1 MPTQEERLTILE
13 YDLKQYKTETIK
25 AYGEMAIE
33 MIMVKGLVEDAVTTP
48 YGYKP
53 RASGMTPV
61 CRPIPI
67 VRFMPM
73 SEAKLKTTHALHGTI
88 CSHGSVFTS
97 GPSPENPYTI

>member
-1 MPTQEERLTILE
+1 MRQFKVIVEKHPDGYVAYPLGLKGIVVGEGDTYEEALT
-13 YDLKQYKTETIK
+13 D
-25 AYGEMAIE
+25 
-33 MIMVKGLVEDAVTTP
+33 VTTP

-61 CRPIPI
+61 CRPIPL